1 MKRYWEQLD
10 DTDRFFC
17 VLFGIF
23 SLVSSPFVAAAAYD
37 FFAEINF

>member
-1 MKRYWEQLD
+1 MKQCWEQLD

-17 VLFGIF
+17 ALFGMV